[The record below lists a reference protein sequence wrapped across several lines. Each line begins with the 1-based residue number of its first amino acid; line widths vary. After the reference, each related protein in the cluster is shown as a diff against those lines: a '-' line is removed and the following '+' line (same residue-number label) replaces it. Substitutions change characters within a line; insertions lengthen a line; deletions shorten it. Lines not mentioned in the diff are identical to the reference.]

1 MMNRD
6 HAHGSA
12 GRRKLCR
19 GKKKKK
25 DNSGFWKQAYV
36 SNCMGTGLR
45 IVYDKFC
52 QKYA

>member
-1 MMNRD
+1 MLMALLAEENYVEE
-6 HAHGSA
+6 
-12 GRRKLCR
+12 
-19 GKKKKK
+19 KKKK